1 MTPDQWRRLKSAF
14 DLFRGQVGND
24 QFDVD
29 LDDLIAHVEGRAAS
43 NGMVPIHTHSISPTE
58 PRMLNPEAPPP
69 AETIHIL
76 HWGSPLCKDRELRS
90 RPTDWPPGHTWVSKS
105 DAQHAT
111 CNSCKEAFA
120 QLPNE

>member
-1 MTPDQWRRLKSAF
+1 MTPDQWHRLKSAF

-43 NGMVPIHTHSISPTE
+43 NGMVTVQYPSTPPTGQGR
-58 PRMLNPEAPPP
+58 PMPLDNP
-69 AETIHIL
+69 ETIHIL

-111 CNSCKEAFA
+111 CDSCKEAFA